1 MKYSKSFRNAILR
14 KVLPPE
20 NRSISSV
27 AKENGVA
34 VVTINSWLAKVK
46 NGSIDLESE
55 EDGPAGKRNMNE
67 KFNLLLEYQKVPP
80 ENQGEWPRQNGLHT
94 EHLSLFKQE
103 ISDTMTNKTD
113 DKDAKIKEL
122 EKNLKAAE
130 KEINRKN
137 DALAEMAALMMLK
150 KKLDSKYHGISDV
163 DEK

>member
-55 EDGPAGKRNMNE
+55 EDGPALCVN
-67 KFNLLLEYQKVPP
+67 
-80 ENQGEWPRQNGLHT
+80 
-94 EHLSLFKQE
+94 
-103 ISDTMTNKTD
+103 I
-113 DKDAKIKEL
+113 
-122 EKNLKAAE
+122 
-130 KEINRKN
+130 
-137 DALAEMAALMMLK
+137 
-150 KKLDSKYHGISDV
+150 DV
-163 DEK
+163 A

>member
-1 MKYSKSFRNAILR
+1 
-14 KVLPPE
+14 
-20 NRSISSV
+20 
-27 AKENGVA
+27 
-34 VVTINSWLAKVK
+34 
-46 NGSIDLESE
+46 
-55 EDGPAGKRNMNE
+55 
-67 KFNLLLEYQKVPP
+67 
-80 ENQGEWPRQNGLHT
+80 
-94 EHLSLFKQE
+94 
-103 ISDTMTNKTD
+103 MTNKTD